1 MKRER
6 IYGRQSVLECLRARR
21 RRAHRLYLL
30 QDARGVE
37 AILEAAASVPLE
49 QCGRRDL
56 DRITDDGT
64 HQGVVLEVDPLPVA
78 NADSWDPSRLPQEAI
93 VVVLDGVEDPHNFGA
108 IARSAC
114 AFGAHALVFGKDRA
128 APLSAVA
135 CKSAAGAL
143 EHLTLIQATNLVR
156 AIDRLKE
163 ADFWVYALDADADN
177 ILWRV
182 DLLKRVAI
190 VIGAEGKGIRR
201 LVREHCD
208 AAVSIPLAGPIP
220 SLNASTAAAIALAEI
235 VRQRSG

>member
-1 MKRER
+1 MKKDR
-6 IYGRQSVLECLRARR
+6 IYGRQPVLECLRAGR
-21 RRAHRLYLL
+21 RRAYKLYLL
-30 QDARGVE
+30 QDARGIE
-37 AILEAAASVPLE
+37 AIVAAAASVPVE
-49 QCGRRDL
+49 HCGRRDL
-56 DRITDDGT
+56 DRLTDDGT

-78 NADSWDPSRLPQEAI
+78 SADSWDLGLLPQEAI
-93 VVVLDGVEDPHNFGA
+93 VVVLDGVEDPRNFGA

-114 AFGAHALVFGKDRA
+114 AFGALALVFGKDRA
-128 APLSAVA
+128 APLSAAA

-163 ADFWVYALDADADN
+163 SEFWVYALDADADGA
-177 ILWRV
+177 LWRTN
-182 DLLKRVAI
+182 LRGRVAI
-190 VIGAEGKGIRR
+190 VIGAEGKGVRR

-208 AAVSIPLAGPIP
+208 SALSIPLSGPIA